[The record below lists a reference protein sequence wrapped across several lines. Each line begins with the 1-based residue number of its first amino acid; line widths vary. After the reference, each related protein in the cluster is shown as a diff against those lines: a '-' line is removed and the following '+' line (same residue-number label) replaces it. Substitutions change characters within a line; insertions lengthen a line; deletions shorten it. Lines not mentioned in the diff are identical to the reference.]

1 MNSILIKLGFKISL
15 ITSIISFNS
24 SAQKVLNGDLENYF
38 PYNYNCNLGVQ
49 DSSFFTT
56 FIPNVSISYMCN
68 KPIFKSHI
76 LSEPLD
82 TCSNR
87 WMSSLIVPYS
97 DTMKHGN
104 AHLFFSMYAQ
114 TPNQPCPGNYV
125 LKAINPS
132 YNFKLSS
139 SLHINNIYLI
149 RVDIARYMLTSPLDD
164 TLYISANT
172 QDIRKES
179 AIAEIIEK
187 RLISSNDPNK
197 WKTYV
202 RIIKPDSAYNYL
214 SVRKSNYYHC
224 DCNINWSLNNHMFST
239 GFYLDNLILDTCVQ
253 IGTTQTV
260 SVSPCQSAFPI
271 TLQSN
276 RLHGSMYFWSNNDTL
291 PNTVVSD
298 TGKYLS
304 FVYDSIGCAV
314 IDSFVVQYDTTL
326 AIGKKNDVLK
336 CSNASITLLADI
348 GASWYEWN
356 TGATTRVIFVSD
368 TGLYWVKS
376 KKNNCI
382 RIDTFVVKPYAVS
395 SIFTVS
401 QRKVCNLAIATLDA
415 THPQYNRYMW
425 STGDTTSTIT
435 VSQTGIYYV
444 TAIDS
449 ICNITDSVQ
458 VFILNQT
465 SETIDTGICAQT
477 SITLQ
482 ARIADSYLWSTGDTT
497 QQLTTQQIGKYF
509 VKRTIQQCELT
520 DTFTV
525 ENYPTPSNVSFDSI
539 ICKGTSLILQ
549 AQSATSYQWN
559 TGQQTPSIAVFDAGI
574 YQVIKTIPPCTGTET
589 FNVSTYPLPQITSV
603 QDTTVCFDEV
613 KQILLDAGQFAKY
626 LWEPTGETT
635 RTIYS
640 NTAQI
645 YKLTVTDSNTC
656 VSSKA
661 FAVMEEC
668 PYSLYIPNAFTPNN
682 DGTNDELVIKGNR
695 IDAFEMM
702 IVNRWGQI
710 IYETDRMNQY
720 WDGANCE
727 TGVYVI
733 YIKYSAINKNYTYK
747 GTVSLMR

>member
-1 MNSILIKLGFKISL
+1 MRHVNQYKMCILLPIKVLIILYVISL
-15 ITSIISFNS
+15 NAF
-24 SAQKVLNGDLENYF
+24 AQRVLNGSLEQYSF
-38 PYNYNCNLGVQ
+38 YSLPSCHSYQ
-49 DSSFFTT
+49 DSIIFSNHVS
-56 FIPNVSISYMCN
+56 NVTV
-68 KPIFKSHI
+68 FLEKSGFQDANTIGANSRYHYF
-76 LSEPLD
+76 LD
-82 TCSNR
+82 TNCFNYSNQVFINR
-87 WMSSLIVPYS
+87 L
-97 DTMKHGN
+97 DGN
-104 AHLFFSMYAQ
+104 AWLSLNTIWRYCSP
-114 TPNQPCPGNYV
+114 PNNTSLHYP
-125 LKAINPS
+125 K

-139 SLHINNIYLI
+139 PLITNKLYLI
-149 RVDIARYMLTSPLDD
+149 RFSTHIVTSQQELYFGFSKYDDNKGRNFIYKQIDSGLWRPHAFIYTPDSNYSYITIARENRPM
-164 TLYISANT
+164 
-172 QDIRKES
+172 
-179 AIAEIIEK
+179 
-187 RLISSNDPNK
+187 PNC
-197 WKTYV
+197 
-202 RIIKPDSAYNYL
+202 YNAL
-214 SVRKSNYYHC
+214 PGC
-224 DCNINWSLNNHMFST
+224 LF
-239 GFYLDNLILDTCVQ
+239 DNLILDTCVQ

-314 IDSFVVQYDTTL
+314 IDSFVVQYDTALTV
-326 AIGKKNDVLK
+326 GKKNDVLK
-336 CSNASITLLADI
+336 CSNASITLLADT

-497 QQLTTQQIGKYF
+497 QQVTTQQIGKYF

-559 TGQQTPSIAVFDAGI
+559 TGQQTPSITVFDAGI

-702 IVNRWGQI
+702 IINRWGQI

-747 GTVSLMR
+747 GTVSLIR

>member
-1 MNSILIKLGFKISL
+1 
-15 ITSIISFNS
+15 
-24 SAQKVLNGDLENYF
+24 
-38 PYNYNCNLGVQ
+38 
-49 DSSFFTT
+49 
-56 FIPNVSISYMCN
+56 
-68 KPIFKSHI
+68 
-76 LSEPLD
+76 
-82 TCSNR
+82 
-87 WMSSLIVPYS
+87 
-97 DTMKHGN
+97 
-104 AHLFFSMYAQ
+104 
-114 TPNQPCPGNYV
+114 
-125 LKAINPS
+125 
-132 YNFKLSS
+132 
-139 SLHINNIYLI
+139 
-149 RVDIARYMLTSPLDD
+149 
-164 TLYISANT
+164 
-172 QDIRKES
+172 
-179 AIAEIIEK
+179 
-187 RLISSNDPNK
+187 
-197 WKTYV
+197 
-202 RIIKPDSAYNYL
+202 
-214 SVRKSNYYHC
+214 
-224 DCNINWSLNNHMFST
+224 
-239 GFYLDNLILDTCVQ
+239 
-253 IGTTQTV
+253 
-260 SVSPCQSAFPI
+260 
-271 TLQSN
+271 
-276 RLHGSMYFWSNNDTL
+276 
-291 PNTVVSD
+291 
-298 TGKYLS
+298 
-304 FVYDSIGCAV
+304 
-314 IDSFVVQYDTTL
+314 
-326 AIGKKNDVLK
+326 LK
-336 CSNASITLLADI
+336 CSNASITLLADT

-395 SIFTVS
+395 SIFTAS

-415 THPQYNRYMW
+415 THPQYSRYMW

-444 TAIDS
+444 TASDS

-497 QQLTTQQIGKYF
+497 QQFTTQQIGKYF

-559 TGQQTPSIAVFDAGI
+559 TGQQTPSITVFDAGI
-574 YQVIKTIPPCTGTET
+574 YQVIKTILPCTGIET

-702 IVNRWGQI
+702 IINRWGQI

-747 GTVSLMR
+747 GTVSLIR